1 MRASQRLHTSVQLPA
16 SFEGLQAAQLYLLHS
31 HKAVSPKTRPRSS
44 HRAHRAARPGR
55 GSAGNLHG
63 WIEHRARKQN
73 RLKEHLVIL
82 HICYLQFQVQQRAL
96 TFTCWSSLQCQEF
109 GRKIEH
115 TCFLFACRHLTRTLI
130 DEKYGSCKLSK
141 GLLFKAQP
149 FLSSM
154 KKTSMQIYPLVQ

>member
-1 MRASQRLHTSVQLPA
+1 MRANACTRQCSSPRPLKVCKQHSCIYCTATKQCLQKPGQGAPTGLIVPPVPAGGMRETSTD
-16 SFEGLQAAQLYLLHS
+16 GL
-31 HKAVSPKTRPRSS
+31 KT
-44 HRAHRAARPGR
+44 
-55 GSAGNLHG
+55 
-63 WIEHRARKQN
+63 ARKQN